1 MGLITWIKAVW
12 NKLFK
17 REIKERFGADILLSD
32 VMEAWI
38 NRFYNI
44 TSGNAPWVDPEDDVE
59 SINWAGQIDDITAG
73 LVTLDIGIEMPDT
86 PRGQYLQKY
95 ADYVLQII
103 HDKVSEGLGNC
114 GVMFKPN
121 GENVDYVEPGNFAP
135 TDCDSNGN
143 ILGCVFQNQ
152 IQRNDWTYT
161 KLEYHRFEKVTGE
174 DVQEQKVYRIS
185 NYCYKKRG
193 MNVLFNSPGDP
204 CALTEVSEWANLLP
218 EWEIDNVDRPL
229 FAYFKNPAPNRLDR
243 SSPLGVP
250 IWHNC
255 LKELKDL
262 DIAWSRKAG
271 EVEDSKHMTFLP
283 SSVIRYADQHNVKLP
298 RWVKGVEYGNGVD
311 SDNSIHEHV
320 STLLT
325 DQRITD
331 INSILAMIS
340 TKCGF
345 SQGFFVLDE
354 KTGMMTA
361 TQVEADD
368 QETIRTIKNIRD
380 ALQSCL
386 TNLFYALDKFAD
398 YYTDLPPE
406 NWDSLE
412 LSDGTQAAGL
422 KDSINYNFG
431 NILYNWNEDRANW
444 WNYVI
449 QGKMP
454 PWLYFVKFEGM
465 SEEEAKK
472 LTAEAQPKEEP
483 GFFEEE

>member
-1 MGLITWIKAVW
+1 M
-12 NKLFK
+12 FK

-174 DVQEQKVYRIS
+174 DGHEQKVYRIS

-193 MNVLFNSPGDP
+193 TNVLFNSPGDP

-218 EWEIDNVDRPL
+218 EWEIANVDRPL

-262 DIAWSRKAG
+262 DIAWSRKGG

-283 SSVIRYADQHNVKLP
+283 ASTIRYADQHKVKMP
-298 RWVKGVEYGNGVD
+298 RWIKSLEFGGKGLD
-311 SDNSIHEHV
+311 SDDTIHEHV

-325 DQRITD
+325 DQRIAD

-345 SQGFFVLDE
+345 SQGMFVLDE

-406 NWDSLE
+406 NWSSFE
-412 LSDGTQAAGL
+412 MSDGARVDGL
-422 KDSINYNFG
+422 EDSITFNFG

-444 WNYVI
+444 WNYVV

-454 PWLYFVKFEGM
+454 AWLYFVKFEGM

-483 GFFEEE
+483 RFFEEE